1 MYFGDSA
8 FWGCQN
14 LEAIVIKAP
23 LTKPDIQVF
32 DLTNNCPIYVPD
44 EGIEQIKTI
53 PHWPYWEDRL
63 VPMSQ
68 MPEDLITKCGEEE
81 TKNKTIVYYSPS
93 ILPES
98 IYDAT
103 QGVHLG
109 RFGNAVSYGQSFE
122 NGKGTI
128 GFDRDLELVGTYA
141 FYRCDTMTK
150 IVLPDSITNIYANSF
165 FGCTNLQE
173 VSFPNSLTSIG
184 MYAFRECI
192 NLLSVELPDSISLID
207 EGAFASCDKL
217 NSVYIGKNITNIKEA
232 AFANCFKLDNVRIA
246 ATTPPTIEEG
256 AFRSCSDNLKIYVPA
271 GSVEDYKNAWTE
283 YSDKIFE
290 IPSRRRTLSAPLYSA
305 TST

>member
-8 FWGCQN
+8 FWGCKN

-32 DLTNNCPIYVPD
+32 DFTNNCPIYVPD
-44 EGIEQIKTI
+44 EGIERIKTI
-53 PHWPYWEDRL
+53 PHWPHWENRL

-141 FYRCDTMTK
+141 PLDDGEVK
-150 IVLPDSITNIYANSF
+150 INE
-165 FGCTNLQE
+165 E
-173 VSFPNSLTSIG
+173 VAL
-184 MYAFRECI
+184 
-192 NLLSVELPDSISLID
+192 
-207 EGAFASCDKL
+207 KWL
-217 NSVYIGKNITNIKEA
+217 NSGAIPT
-232 AFANCFKLDNVRIA
+232 DTVRSL
-246 ATTPPTIEEG
+246 
-256 AFRSCSDNLKIYVPA
+256 FRKVGIMQKFTD
-271 GSVEDYKNAWTE
+271 
-283 YSDKIFE
+283 
-290 IPSRRRTLSAPLYSA
+290 SRSKKGE
-305 TST
+305 